1 MKNLWGL
8 VFVLYIGADVTQ
20 AGGQKAPHFRYARS
34 LVSKES
40 ILPHTANLW
49 KKGLCDRVARQT
61 AQGMQ
66 PECQPVETKVDCK
79 CDGKSPL
86 VDGKQCALWKCGGVP
101 PSAFNPIG
109 HWQCMGYC

>member
-1 MKNLWGL
+1 MKNLCGL
-8 VFVLYIGADVTQ
+8 IFVFYTAAGLTQ
-20 AGGQKAPHFRYARS
+20 ASSETAHPLRFARS

-61 AQGMQ
+61 AQDMM
-66 PECQPVETKVDCK
+66 PECQPVGTKVDCK

-86 VDGKQCALWKCGGVP
+86 IDGKQCALWKCGGVP